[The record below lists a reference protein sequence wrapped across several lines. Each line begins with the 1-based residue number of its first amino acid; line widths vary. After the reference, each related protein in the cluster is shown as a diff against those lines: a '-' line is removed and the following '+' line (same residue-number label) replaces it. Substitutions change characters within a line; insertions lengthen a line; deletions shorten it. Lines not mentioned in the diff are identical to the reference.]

1 MGMDITVICD
11 SSEYDS
17 AQSPRRNVRRISVA
31 ESDSISAC
39 RGIKKMMSTVRVEH
53 RAARILLMVSMLVT
67 AGMIG
72 SLGRASGQILA
83 STAAVPEKVIIDT
96 DIGDDIDDAFALAL
110 ALSSHHLQIL
120 GVTTAWGDTDLR
132 ARLVERILKQ
142 TGHEN
147 IPVAA
152 GPKTP
157 PVTPF
162 TQASWAEA
170 FPTPTQGWPNA
181 IDFILDAIRRN
192 PGQITLISLAPLS
205 NVSALIEKDPET
217 FRKLKRVVMMG
228 GSIRRGYGDLGYLP
242 DRGPLAEYNIKA
254 DIPAAK
260 ELFRSGVPID
270 MMPLDST
277 QLKLDEVMRAMLFG
291 QHTPSTDALDELY
304 QQWAAFPPNL
314 TPTLYDAMAVAVVM
328 DPNLCPTIPMRI
340 HIDDTGFTRVQ
351 TGVPNARVCLR
362 SDADKFF
369 HFYIPQVL
377 GH

>member
-1 MGMDITVICD
+1 MTLT
-11 SSEYDS
+11 
-17 AQSPRRNVRRISVA
+17 
-31 ESDSISAC
+31 
-39 RGIKKMMSTVRVEH
+39 MSLKH
-53 RAARILLMVSMLVT
+53 RPARIVLVASLLMA
-67 AGMIG
+67 AGLIG
-72 SLGRASGQILA
+72 SFSRASGQISA
-83 STAAVPEKVIIDT
+83 PGTAAPEKVIIDT
-96 DIGDDIDDAFALAL
+96 DIGDDVDDAFALSL

-120 GVTTAWGDTDLR
+120 GVTTAWGDTNLR
-132 ARLVERILKQ
+132 ARLVERLLQQ

-147 IPVAA
+147 IPVAV
-152 GPKTP
+152 GPQTP

-162 TQASWAEA
+162 TQAGWAEA
-170 FPTPTQGWPNA
+170 FPKPTKEWPNA

-205 NVSALIEKDPET
+205 NVSALIEKDPGT

-242 DRGPLAEYNIKA
+242 DRGPVAEYNIREN
-254 DIPAAK
+254 IPAAK
-260 ELFRSGVPID
+260 ELFSSGIPID

-277 QLKLDEVMRAMLFG
+277 QLKLDEVMRATLFG
-291 QHTPSTDALDELY
+291 QHTSSTIALDELY

-314 TPTLYDAMAVAVVM
+314 TPTLYDAMAVAFVT
-328 DPNLCPTIPMRI
+328 DPDLCPTTPLRI
-340 HIDDTGFTRVQ
+340 HIDDAGFTRIE

-377 GH
+377 SQ